1 VRSSRDWQGTS
12 GKGKGHPIMMHP
24 MLTSDVAKAQRE
36 QLLREAHREQLAA
49 EVLAAHDPREA
60 MDCRRLVTRLVASAH
75 ALLRVHG
82 EAVPAERRW

>member
-24 MLTSDVAKAQRE
+24 MLTADVAKAQRQ

-49 EVLAAHDPREA
+49 EVLAPDPRQEA
-60 MDCRRLVTRLVASAH
+60 DRPRLVTRWVASAH
-75 ALLRVHG
+75 ACLRLHG
-82 EAVPAERRW
+82 EAVPAEGRS